1 MDMPTNTLRRA
12 ALAFLLVAVVGSYPA
27 AITLL
32 GAQRAIEIGNIMVL
46 ALAAGIVVAYAPVA
60 WMAFRKGAL
69 IDGADILSV
78 GIFASW
84 TGVFYARAGSILWRL
99 SGQPVDWLN
108 SGAWGFHIAFSCV
121 GALCHLIAPEAV
133 AGRVPTRQ
141 WIKIGAFVALTVMLV
156 AGLTVLV
163 DPD

>member
-1 MDMPTNTLRRA
+1 M
-12 ALAFLLVAVVGSYPA
+12 LVGVVLSYPA
-27 AITLL
+27 AIATL
-32 GAQRAIEIGNIMVL
+32 GPQKAIEIGNIMVL
-46 ALAAGIVVAYAPVA
+46 ALAAGIVVAYAPLA
-60 WMAFRKGAL
+60 WMAFRKGGL

-84 TGVFYARAGSILWRL
+84 AGVLYARSGSILWRL

-141 WIKIGAFVALTVMLV
+141 WIKIGALVALAVLVV

-163 DPD
+163 DAD